1 MVVGSSAS
9 TVATIR
15 RESIAGAGIE
25 TSVLSFLLVSR
36 EGSRAT
42 FLRDGKSVERNT
54 WQTRLA
60 TIIFIYSL
68 DEMYKSVW

>member
-1 MVVGSSAS
+1 MTKKKKREKTERKKSEMVVGSSAS
-9 TVATIR
+9 IVATIR

-54 WQTRLA
+54 
-60 TIIFIYSL
+60 
-68 DEMYKSVW
+68 